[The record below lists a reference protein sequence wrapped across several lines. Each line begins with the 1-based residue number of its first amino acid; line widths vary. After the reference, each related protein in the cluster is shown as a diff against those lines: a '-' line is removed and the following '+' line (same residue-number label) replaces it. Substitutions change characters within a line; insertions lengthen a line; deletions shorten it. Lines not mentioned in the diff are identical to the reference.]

1 MKENKKNYILIQIA
15 TEIKLVQGRF
25 VNFFFEHMRIWF
37 LFDQFELDRIE
48 SFSNRAQTRP
58 KQRRPT
64 NYIIESCIKEKET
77 RMDLSSLKSG

>member
-1 MKENKKNYILIQIA
+1 MKENKKNCILIQIA

-48 SFSNRAQTRP
+48 SFSNRAQ
-58 KQRRPT
+58 KQGRPT